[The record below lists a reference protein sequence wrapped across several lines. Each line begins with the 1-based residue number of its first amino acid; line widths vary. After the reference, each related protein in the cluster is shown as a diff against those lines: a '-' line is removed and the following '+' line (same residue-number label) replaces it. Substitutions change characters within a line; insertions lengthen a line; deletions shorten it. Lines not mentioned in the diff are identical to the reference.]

1 MIRVFG
7 VAAAVLAGL
16 TGGAAQAQSGD
27 MPPEVAAGKA
37 LYEVNTVGGFGCIP
51 CHGAEGKGGRD
62 GPNITGQSVEN
73 IRIQLEANE
82 SMTFILLDDAE
93 FAQVSAYLKWV
104 VGLY

>member
-1 MIRVFG
+1 MWPIWRFSPAKRSAALSGHVAN
-7 VAAAVLAGL
+7 AAAAPLGR
-16 TGGAAQAQSGD
+16 GG
-27 MPPEVAAGKA
+27 
-37 LYEVNTVGGFGCIP
+37 
-51 CHGAEGKGGRD
+51 

>member
-1 MIRVFG
+1 LGR
-7 VAAAVLAGL
+7 
-16 TGGAAQAQSGD
+16 GG
-27 MPPEVAAGKA
+27 
-37 LYEVNTVGGFGCIP
+37 
-51 CHGAEGKGGRD
+51 